1 MESVGFN
8 DLDFAVIKEGL
19 ESIVEKKAYEELN
32 RVKSSML
39 KERDSEN
46 DTLRSN
52 LGRESLCN
60 CKYSGF

>member
-19 ESIVEKKAYEELN
+19 ESIVEKKAYEELD

-39 KERDSEN
+39 KERD
-46 DTLRSN
+46 R
-52 LGRESLCN
+52 
-60 CKYSGF
+60 